1 MSRVEKHN
9 PLKRGAMSRKRDGLK
24 GAGGKVA
31 ISEITFQS
39 VKEDA
44 LQFGLATDVLYQ
56 MKSGKEAS
64 IFLAKWKDHPI
75 ILKAYRLWHS
85 SHKMS
90 KSQGYIASGTSKRT
104 HCILGMIEDLAVI
117 EYDVLMNSFKAGVH
131 VPTPISR
138 VGNYLTMRFIGDG
151 LKPAPKLK
159 DVHLDDPEVV
169 LDQILDDFLIMYR
182 DAHYVHGDL
191 SAYNI
196 LWWKDRAWIIDV
208 PQAYKVGVHSDM
220 RKAEVLLHR
229 DIKNVLKYFES
240 YGISKDSEHI
250 LEVFLDAYMP
260 HNLRHYKELAFEGG
274 GDL

>member
-9 PLKRGAMSRKRDGLK
+9 PLKRGVMSQKRNGLK

-31 ISEITFQS
+31 ISEITFLS
-39 VKEDA
+39 VKNDVI
-44 LQFGLATDVLYQ
+44 QFGLATDVLYQ
-56 MKSGKEAS
+56 MNSGKEAS
-64 IFLAKWKDHPI
+64 IYLAMWKDHPI

-85 SHKMS
+85 SHKLS
-90 KSQGYIASGTSKRT
+90 KSRGYIASGTSKRT
-104 HCILGMIEDLAVI
+104 YCILGMMEDLAVI
-117 EYDVLMNSFKAGVH
+117 EYDILMSSFKAGVH
-131 VPTPISR
+131 VPTPIGR

-151 LKPAPKLK
+151 LKPAPQLK
-159 DVHLDDPEVV
+159 DVHLDNPEVV

-182 DAHYVHGDL
+182 DTHYIHGDL

-208 PQAYKVGVHSDM
+208 PQAYKVGVYSDM

-250 LEVFLDAYMP
+250 LGVFLDAYTP